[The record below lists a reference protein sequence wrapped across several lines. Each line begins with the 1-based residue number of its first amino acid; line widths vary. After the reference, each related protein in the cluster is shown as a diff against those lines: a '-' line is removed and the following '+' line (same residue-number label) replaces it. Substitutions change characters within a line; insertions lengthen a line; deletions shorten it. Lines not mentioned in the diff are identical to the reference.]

1 MLLQCKIYHKYSF
14 EAENEKEAYK
24 YEIEENDLDDSYNN
38 EILEDVS
45 EIITKFCKKYKDNIK
60 IGNKDNLKAIDEN
73 NYIDIM
79 NYYESTD
86 ISSYHEQV
94 NVTDTYCIYMELN
107 NVSKDIIETK
117 LDTEL
122 NKLNDEISYVI
133 SEV

>member
-60 IGNKDNLKAIDEN
+60 IGNKDNLEAIDEN

-117 LDTEL
+117 LDIEL
-122 NKLNDEISYVI
+122 TKLNDEISYVI